1 MDLFKLI
8 VLIALIIV
16 LAVLLLN
23 PGQVVPATP
32 QVQATAAA
40 PATAATPVVA
50 QPAPTQPAPTQPA
63 PTQPAPTATQIV
75 PPRLTSPAGGAN
87 LTDKNVTLKGTGQ
100 PGSRIQVLVNGA
112 VVGETVV
119 GADGTWTLSV
129 DLGKPGNYV
138 VSTQV
143 VDSTGKPVVT
153 SEPLSVVLAAPTV
166 AVAAPVLVSPVSTDK
181 LATGP
186 TTFKGTGTPGSEVE
200 ILVDDKVVGK
210 AVVGSDGVWSI
221 QVAPGQPGAHQIKV
235 RVLDA
240 TGKPVAES
248 APVSVSVAAV
258 VVKPVITSPAA
269 GANLPSGQA
278 ALAGT
283 GKAGDEIEI
292 VDGGQVVGTVKVDAG
307 GKWSFSYTPTAGQHE
322 LLARLKSD
330 PSIAS
335 DLLRVTVAA
344 SMVLPTTGQA
354 CAGPAGELKS
364 DVYIVGACD
373 TLTWIGESTGIS
385 LEALIAANPQIKN
398 PDWIYP
404 GQVIR
409 LPR

>member
-8 VLIALIIV
+8 VLIALIVV
-16 LAVLLLN
+16 LAFLLLN

-32 QVQATAAA
+32 LVQATTAA
-40 PATAATPVVA
+40 PTVA
-50 QPAPTQPAPTQPA
+50 QPAPTQPA
-63 PTQPAPTATQIV
+63 PTQPAPTATQPV
-75 PPRLTSPAGGAN
+75 PPRLTFPASGAN

-119 GADGTWTLSV
+119 GADGTWTMSV

-138 VSTQV
+138 VTTQV
-143 VDSTGKPVVT
+143 VDATGKPVVT

-166 AVAAPVLVSPVSTDK
+166 AVAAPVLISPVSSDK
-181 LATGP
+181 LSAGP
-186 TTFKGTGTPGSEVE
+186 ATFKGTGTPGSQIE
-200 ILVDDKVVGK
+200 ILVDDKAVGK
-210 AVVGSDGVWSI
+210 VVVGSDGAWSF
-221 QVAPGQPGAHQIKV
+221 QADLGQPGAHQVKV

-240 TGKPVAES
+240 TGLPVAES

-258 VVKPVITSPAA
+258 VVKPVITSPTA
-269 GANLPSGQA
+269 GASLPSGQV
-278 ALAGT
+278 ALVGT
-283 GKAGDEIEI
+283 GKADDEIEI
-292 VDGGQVVGTVKVDAG
+292 VDGGQVVGTAKVGADGQWRFA
-307 GKWSFSYTPTAGQHE
+307 YAPTAGQHE

-330 PSIAS
+330 PTVAS
-335 DLLRVTVAA
+335 DPLRVTVAA
-344 SMVLPTTGQA
+344 AMVLPTTGQA
-354 CAGPAGELKS
+354 CSGPAGQIES
-364 DVYIVGACD
+364 GFYIVGACD
-373 TLTWIGESTGIS
+373 TLTWIAESTGIS
-385 LEALIAANPQIKN
+385 LEALLAANPQIRN